1 MHIYVNITFYLSTKS
16 KKMTDEYFQAF
27 KNFYIVLE
35 TATISQKP
43 AYSYISIDR
52 TYIGYCDD
60 FGPMNLSSV
69 CHFCKN
75 VEKELKQNEN
85 RKTAIQT
92 GTDRRDITNAVFL
105 VGSYMIMNLGADPES
120 VQDAFHP
127 IRDKLVSYRDVSPG
141 PQNFELYLIDC
152 WRGLWRAK
160 NLSWVDF
167 DAQAGRFDVDEYDHL
182 DSPLNA
188 DLHEVVP
195 GKFIAMRGPRS
206 ISSGAAWEDTYTCS
220 GDFSHRDFS
229 PSHYA
234 GILEQFD
241 VRAVIRLNTP
251 EYEKSELR
259 AAGIAVADLFF
270 EDCTPPPVE
279 VVAKFL
285 LLAEHVPGAL
295 AVHCK
300 AGLGRTGTLI
310 ALYMMK
316 HHGFSARE
324 AMGWLRIVR
333 PGSVIG
339 PQQQFLCEREATM
352 RREAGRSRRQ
362 GPGGGSTADAA
373 ATAVPRTTAGLTA
386 VEGVIAEI
394 ETEINRRAARAAA
407 LMSRSYVPRGPAPAA
422 SDELAAHVTAAAER
436 RSGQRAAASR
446 RGSGEERRLGTIM
459 AAPAPIFN
467 G

>member
-1 MHIYVNITFYLSTKS
+1 MTHEPKDLS
-16 KKMTDEYFQAF
+16 
-27 KNFYIVLE
+27 
-35 TATISQKP
+35 
-43 AYSYISIDR
+43 YSYFCLKNVLSS
-52 TYIGYCDD
+52 YIGYCDD
-60 FGPMNLSSV
+60 FGPMNLGTV
-69 CHFCKN
+69 CRFCTI
-75 VEKELKQNEN
+75 VDTELKQIEN
-85 RKTAIQT
+85 RKTAFIT

-195 GKFIAMRGPRS
+195 GKFIAMRGPRN

-352 RREAGRSRRQ
+352 RREAERSLRQ
-362 GPGGGSTADAA
+362 GAGGGAAVAA
-373 ATAVPRTTAGLTA
+373 AAAASVAAVPRTAAGLTA

-407 LMSRSYVPRGPAPAA
+407 LMSRSYVLRGPAPAA